1 MRTKLLFKAIGRRQ
15 RGSIA
20 CVVILLFLVALSG
33 FSSLTLWLSGER
45 TLSAEMDRLGFGEL
59 TVWVNANKAA
69 LREELLSH
77 PDVADVGVQPL
88 IFAGYRAGGT
98 YSDNEGQLIVYDGG
112 VPYRFIDADGGEISV
127 KQVEAGKVYVSPAMQ
142 SVFGV
147 QIGDEIT
154 FELARSNGLY
164 ALTIAGY
171 FEDAFM
177 GSSMIDMKSFLIAQ
191 SDWET
196 MTRMLESTPDY
207 DVLAHTG
214 AMLHIRQREGS
225 TLSEAQFSRALN
237 TDTDLS
243 TYTAFAYSK
252 DSILSYMLLLEN
264 ILTGFMLAFSA
275 LLLIVSA
282 VVMGHGLSAAIGQD
296 RHDLAVLK
304 TIGLSS
310 FAIRRAYFALYGGS
324 AALALLAGL
333 APSYLLANALARGM
347 MSSTGLLVHVRFPLK
362 IALPLLL
369 VSFLLLFLL
378 IAQRTAGIT
387 RIAPMRTLRVKEG
400 AHAVRSP
407 LHKRGLPLFVA
418 LREVLSAKG
427 RYVAVLLIAALLS
440 VFLSIVG
447 CMGAW
452 LGPHGE
458 GLMDA
463 FSVAQH
469 DLGVQPS
476 SERIDM
482 QQIQSIIEAAS
493 PIRETYALAMQTVSV
508 NGQDYTA
515 NVLDQPQYFHVLEG
529 RVCDPNGILIT
540 HTVANALG
548 LSVGDSVQVAN
559 GGRRASYTVSGIY
572 QCANGM
578 GTNIGMTRE
587 GYARIADVSGYIW
600 CYHYILEDGSVR
612 EHLMS
617 TLQEEMRGIDVHTN
631 SWSGLSGIVMV
642 MHLVLAMIYAVSAGF
657 ILVTVSLTA
666 SKLLQVETGSMAVY
680 KSLGATSARLR
691 LSFSLRFL
699 ITVTAGAWGGTVL
712 AAAFSDALIARVF
725 RLFGIGSFTSRV
737 SVLGMVLS
745 PVSVMLLFFGFAWLC
760 SRPIRRVSLVTLIQE
775 N

>member
-1 MRTKLLFKAIGRRQ
+1 
-15 RGSIA
+15 
-20 CVVILLFLVALSG
+20 
-33 FSSLTLWLSGER
+33 
-45 TLSAEMDRLGFGEL
+45 
-59 TVWVNANKAA
+59 
-69 LREELLSH
+69 
-77 PDVADVGVQPL
+77 
-88 IFAGYRAGGT
+88 
-98 YSDNEGQLIVYDGG
+98 
-112 VPYRFIDADGGEISV
+112 
-127 KQVEAGKVYVSPAMQ
+127 
-142 SVFGV
+142 
-147 QIGDEIT
+147 
-154 FELARSNGLY
+154 
-164 ALTIAGY
+164 
-171 FEDAFM
+171 
-177 GSSMIDMKSFLIAQ
+177 
-191 SDWET
+191 
-196 MTRMLESTPDY
+196 
-207 DVLAHTG
+207 
-214 AMLHIRQREGS
+214 
-225 TLSEAQFSRALN
+225 
-237 TDTDLS
+237 
-243 TYTAFAYSK
+243 
-252 DSILSYMLLLEN
+252 
-264 ILTGFMLAFSA
+264 
-275 LLLIVSA
+275 
-282 VVMGHGLSAAIGQD
+282 
-296 RHDLAVLK
+296 
-304 TIGLSS
+304 
-310 FAIRRAYFALYGGS
+310 
-324 AALALLAGL
+324 
-333 APSYLLANALARGM
+333 
-347 MSSTGLLVHVRFPLK
+347 
-362 IALPLLL
+362 
-369 VSFLLLFLL
+369 
-378 IAQRTAGIT
+378 
-387 RIAPMRTLRVKEG
+387 
-400 AHAVRSP
+400 
-407 LHKRGLPLFVA
+407 
-418 LREVLSAKG
+418 
-427 RYVAVLLIAALLS
+427 
-440 VFLSIVG
+440 
-447 CMGAW
+447 
-452 LGPHGE
+452 
-458 GLMDA
+458 
-463 FSVAQH
+463 
-469 DLGVQPS
+469 
-476 SERIDM
+476 
-482 QQIQSIIEAAS
+482 
-493 PIRETYALAMQTVSV
+493 MQTVSV

-737 SVLGMVLS
+737 SVLGMVLP